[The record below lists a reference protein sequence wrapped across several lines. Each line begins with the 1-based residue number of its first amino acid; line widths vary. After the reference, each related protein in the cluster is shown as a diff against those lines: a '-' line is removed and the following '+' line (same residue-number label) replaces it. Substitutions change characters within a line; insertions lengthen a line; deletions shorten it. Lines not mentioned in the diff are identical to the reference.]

1 MDDSQDIQP
10 DLRGKP
16 PADSFKIK
24 RAPPG
29 FAMTTAHY
37 EYIQTLIKR
46 EVAGK
51 PETSFWLA
59 LALAAL
65 TAVGAIWI
73 AVGGGGVTG
82 ATHRGNL
89 EVAAWLLLSFGVFCV
104 GVHFVGSRRS
114 ADQRAQ
120 DIIDMMDRYNLE
132 VESEPEGTKGNGA
145 GG

>member
-1 MDDSQDIQP
+1 MDGSQDIPP

-16 PADSFKIK
+16 PADSFKVK

-29 FAMTTAHY
+29 FAMTKAHY

-46 EVAGK
+46 EVAGR
-51 PETSFWLA
+51 PETSIWLA

-65 TAVGAIWI
+65 SAVGAVWI
-73 AVGGGGVTG
+73 AVIGGGVTG

-89 EVAAWLLLSFGVFCV
+89 EVAAWFLLAFAVFCV
-104 GVHFVGSRRS
+104 FVHFVGNRRS

-132 VESEPEGTKGNGA
+132 VEGQA
-145 GG
+145 GLPQHKP